1 MQTIKAIG
9 YQDNL
14 PINNE
19 QSLQDITLTK
29 PTAQGHDI
37 VVEVKAISVNPA
49 DYKIRE
55 ARPAPEGEYAVIGWD
70 AAGVV
75 TAVGDKV
82 SLFSV
87 GDRVY
92 YAGDLT
98 RSGSN
103 AEYQLVDERI
113 VGHMPASLS
122 FAEAAALPLTTITA
136 WEMLFDRLQVPV
148 SENVESADDVASG
161 DNADV
166 NSADENNVSVLVI
179 GAAGGVGSIL
189 TQLLKVKTSATIIG
203 TASRD
208 ESVQW
213 LKDLGADYVIN
224 HRNPLFDELQKTG
237 VTAVDYVVS
246 LNNTEDHYEEIIKC
260 LKPQGK
266 LGIIDDPA
274 TLDAIPLKLKSLS
287 LHWEFMFAR
296 SMFQTP
302 DMIKQHHLLTEVAKM
317 IDAGE
322 IKTTIAHHLGMI
334 TAEHLRDAHQMLENR
349 QAHGKIVLEG
359 WPA

>member
-14 PINNE
+14 PIDNE
-19 QSLQDITLTK
+19 QALQDITLDK
-29 PTAQGHDI
+29 PTASGHDI
-37 VVEVKAISVNPA
+37 VVEVKAISVNPV

-70 AAGVV
+70 AAGIV
-75 TAVGDKV
+75 TAIGDEV

-87 GDRVY
+87 GDKVY

-113 VGHMPASLS
+113 VGHMPTSLS

-148 SENVESADDVASG
+148 SDNLKTENVADAND
-161 DNADV
+161 
-166 NSADENNVSVLVI
+166 VSVLVI

-189 TQLLKVKTSATIIG
+189 TQLLKVRTSATIIG

-213 LKDLGADYVIN
+213 LKDLGADHVIN
-224 HRNPLFDELQKTG
+224 HRNPLSDELQKTG
-237 VTAVDYVVS
+237 ITEVDYVVS
-246 LNNTEDHYEEIIKC
+246 LNNTEEHYEEIIKC

-266 LGIIDDPA
+266 LGLIDDPA
-274 TLDAIPLKLKSLS
+274 ALDVLPLKTKSLS

-296 SMFQTP
+296 SMFNTP
-302 DMIKQHHLLTEVAKM
+302 DMIEQHHLLNAVATL

-322 IKTTIAHHLGMI
+322 IKTTVAHNLGTI
-334 TAEHLRDAHQMLENR
+334 TAEHLRSAHQMLENR
-349 QAHGKIVLEG
+349 QAHGKVVLED
-359 WPA
+359 WLV

>member
-1 MQTIKAIG
+1 MKAIG

-19 QSLQDITLTK
+19 MALQDIIIDTPVASGRDVL
-29 PTAQGHDI
+29 
-37 VVEVKAISVNPA
+37 VEVKAISVNPV

-55 ARPAPEGEYAVIGWD
+55 ARPAAEGEFAIIGWD

-75 TAVGDKV
+75 TAVGDEV

-113 VGHMPASLS
+113 VGRMPESLS
-122 FAEAAALPLTTITA
+122 FSEAAALPLTTITA

-148 SENVESADDVASG
+148 AASENADDTKTTESRP
-161 DNADV
+161 
-166 NSADENNVSVLVI
+166 SVLVV
-179 GAAGGVGSIL
+179 GAAGGVGSIM
-189 TQLLKVKTSATIIG
+189 TQLLKTRTQAVIIG

-208 ESVQW
+208 ESVKW
-213 LKDLGADYVIN
+213 LKTLGADYVIN
-224 HRNPLFDELQKTG
+224 HHNPLSDELQKTG
-237 VTAVDYVVS
+237 ITEVDYVVS
-246 LNNTEDHYEEIIKC
+246 LNNTEEHYAEIIKC

-266 LGIIDDPA
+266 LGLIDDPK
-274 TLDAIPLKLKSLS
+274 TLDANALKLKSLS

-296 SMFQTP
+296 SMFNTP
-302 DMIKQHHLLTEVAKM
+302 DMIEQHRLLNQVATM
-317 IDAGE
+317 IDAGQL
-322 IKTTIAHHLGMI
+322 KTTVAHELGAI
-334 TAEHLRDAHQMLENR
+334 TASNLRRAHQMLENR
-349 QAHGKIVLEG
+349 EAHGKIVLEG
-359 WPA
+359 WSNNA

>member
-1 MQTIKAIG
+1 MQTTKAIG

-14 PINNE
+14 PIDNE
-19 QSLQDITLTK
+19 QALQDITLNK
-29 PTAQGHDI
+29 PTASGHDI
-37 VVEVKAISVNPA
+37 LVEVKAISVNPV

-55 ARPAPEGEYAVIGWD
+55 SRPAPEGEYAVIGWD
-70 AAGVV
+70 AAGTV
-75 TAVGDKV
+75 TAIGDEV

-87 GDRVY
+87 GDNVY
-92 YAGDLT
+92 YAGDLI

-103 AEYQLVDERI
+103 AQYQLVDERI

-122 FAEAAALPLTTITA
+122 FDEAAALPLTTITA

-148 SENVESADDVASG
+148 SDSST
-161 DNADV
+161 
-166 NSADENNVSVLVI
+166 DENGNNENTNDVSVLVI

-189 TQLLKVKTSATIIG
+189 TQLLKARTSATIIG

-213 LKDLGADYVIN
+213 LKDLGADHVIN
-224 HRNPLFDELQKTG
+224 HRNPLSDELQKTG
-237 VTAVDYVVS
+237 ITEVDYVVS
-246 LNNTEDHYEEIIKC
+246 LNNTEEHYEEIIKC

-266 LGIIDDPA
+266 LGLIDDPA
-274 TLDAIPLKLKSLS
+274 ALDVLALKTKSLS

-296 SMFQTP
+296 SMFNTP
-302 DMIKQHHLLTEVAKM
+302 DMIEQHRLLNAVAKL

-322 IKTTIAHHLGMI
+322 IKTTVAHNLGII
-334 TAEHLRDAHQMLENR
+334 TAEHLRSAHQMLENR
-349 QAHGKIVLEG
+349 QAHGKVVLEG
-359 WPA
+359 WPV

>member
-1 MQTIKAIG
+1 MKAIG

-14 PINNE
+14 PIDDE
-19 QSLQDITLTK
+19 QSLQDITITK
-29 PTAQGHDI
+29 PTASGHDI
-37 VVEVKAISVNPA
+37 VVEVKAISVNPV
-49 DYKIRE
+49 DCKIRK

-148 SENVESADDVASG
+148 SKSVAGADAASG
-161 DNADV
+161 NNDDV
-166 NSADENNVSVLVI
+166 NSANANKVSVLVV

-189 TQLLKVKTSATIIG
+189 TQLLKARTSATIIG
-203 TASRD
+203 TASRE

-213 LKDLGADYVIN
+213 LKDLGADHVIN

-237 VTAVDYVVS
+237 ITEVDYVVS
-246 LNNTEDHYEEIIKC
+246 LNNTQEHYEEIIKC

-266 LGIIDDPA
+266 LGLIDDPKS
-274 TLDAIPLKLKSLS
+274 LDIMPLKMKSLS

-302 DMIKQHHLLTEVAKM
+302 DMIEQHHLLTDVAKM

-322 IKTTIAHHLGMI
+322 IKTTIAHHLGTI
-334 TAEHLRDAHQMLENR
+334 TAEHLRDAHHMLENR

-359 WPA
+359 WPI

>member
-1 MQTIKAIG
+1 MKAIG

-14 PINNE
+14 AIDNE
-19 QSLQDITLTK
+19 KSLEDITLDK
-29 PTAQGHDI
+29 PTASGHDI
-37 VVEVKAISVNPA
+37 LVEIKAISVNPV
-49 DYKIRE
+49 DYKIRQS
-55 ARPAPEGEYAVIGWD
+55 RPAPKGEYAVIGWD
-70 AAGVV
+70 AAGIV
-75 TAVGDKV
+75 TAVGEEV

-87 GDRVY
+87 GDKVY

-148 SENVESADDVASG
+148 PDSSANEHSSNENTND
-161 DNADV
+161 
-166 NSADENNVSVLVI
+166 VSVLVI

-189 TQLLKVKTSATIIG
+189 TQLLKVRTSATIIG

-208 ESVQW
+208 GSVQW
-213 LKDLGADYVIN
+213 LKDLGADHVIN
-224 HRNPLFDELQKTG
+224 HRNPLYDELKKTG
-237 VTAVDYVVS
+237 ISEVDYVIS
-246 LNNTEDHYEEIIKC
+246 LNNTDEHYEEIIKC

-266 LGIIDDPA
+266 LGVIDDPKS
-274 TLDAIPLKLKSLS
+274 LDATPLKTKSLS

-296 SMFQTP
+296 SMFHTP
-302 DMIKQHHLLTEVAKM
+302 NMIEQHHLLNDVAKL
-317 IDAGE
+317 IDAGN
-322 IKTTIAHHLGMI
+322 IKTTVAHNLGTI
-334 TAEHLRDAHQMLENR
+334 TAEHVRSAHQMLENQ

-359 WPA
+359 WSV

>member
-1 MQTIKAIG
+1 MTTIKAIG

-14 PINNE
+14 AIDNE
-19 QSLQDITLTK
+19 QALQDITLDK
-29 PTAQGHDI
+29 PTATGHDI
-37 VVEVKAISVNPA
+37 LVEVKAISVNPV
-49 DYKIRE
+49 DYKIRQS
-55 ARPAPEGEYAVIGWD
+55 RPAPEGEYAVIGWD
-70 AAGVV
+70 AAGIV
-75 TAVGDKV
+75 TAVGDEV

-87 GDRVY
+87 GDKVY

-113 VGHMPASLS
+113 VGLMPKSLS

-136 WEMLFDRLQVPV
+136 WEMLFERLQIPV
-148 SENVESADDVASG
+148 SDSSSGENAND
-161 DNADV
+161 
-166 NSADENNVSVLVI
+166 VSVLVI

-189 TQLLKVKTSATIIG
+189 TQLLKTRTSATIIG

-213 LKDLGADYVIN
+213 LKDLGADHIIN

-237 VTAVDYVVS
+237 ITEVDYAIS
-246 LNNTEDHYEEIIKC
+246 LNNTDEHYAEIIKC

-266 LGIIDDPA
+266 LGLIDDPES
-274 TLDAIPLKLKSLS
+274 LDAKALKTKCLS
-287 LHWEFMFAR
+287 LHWEFMFTR
-296 SMFQTP
+296 SMFHTP
-302 DMIKQHHLLTEVAKM
+302 DMIEQHRLLTDVANM
-317 IDAGE
+317 IDEGE
-322 IKTTIAHHLGMI
+322 IKTTVAHNLGTI
-334 TAEHLRDAHQMLENR
+334 TAEHVRSAHQMLENQ

-359 WPA
+359 WPV

>member
-9 YQDNL
+9 YQENL
-14 PINNE
+14 PIDNE
-19 QSLQDITLTK
+19 QALLDITLNK
-29 PTAQGHDI
+29 PTASGHDI
-37 VVEVKAISVNPA
+37 LVEVKAISVNPV

-70 AAGVV
+70 AAGTV
-75 TAVGDKV
+75 TAIGDEV

-87 GDRVY
+87 GDNVY

-113 VGHMPASLS
+113 VGHMPTSLS

-148 SENVESADDVASG
+148 SDNIKTENGADTND
-161 DNADV
+161 
-166 NSADENNVSVLVI
+166 VSVLVI

-189 TQLLKVKTSATIIG
+189 TQLLKSRTSATIIG

-208 ESVQW
+208 ESIQW

-224 HRNPLFDELQKTG
+224 HRNALSDELQKTG
-237 VTAVDYVVS
+237 ITEVDYVVS
-246 LNNTEDHYEEIIKC
+246 LNNTEEHYEEIVKC

-266 LGIIDDPA
+266 LGLIDDPA
-274 TLDAIPLKLKSLS
+274 ALDVLPLKTKSLS

-296 SMFQTP
+296 SMFNTP
-302 DMIKQHHLLTEVAKM
+302 DMIEQHHLLNAVAKL

-322 IKTTIAHHLGMI
+322 IKTTVAHNLGTI
-334 TAEHLRDAHQMLENR
+334 TAEHLRSAHQMLENR
-349 QAHGKIVLEG
+349 QAHGKVVLEG
-359 WPA
+359 WPV

>member
-1 MQTIKAIG
+1 MQTQTIKAIG

-14 PINNE
+14 AIDNE
-19 QSLQDITLTK
+19 QALQDITLNK
-29 PTAQGHDI
+29 PTASGHDI
-37 VVEVKAISVNPA
+37 LVEVKAISVNPV
-49 DYKIRE
+49 DYKIRQSR
-55 ARPAPEGEYAVIGWD
+55 AAPEGEYAVIGWD
-70 AAGVV
+70 AAGIV
-75 TAVGDKV
+75 TAVGEDV
-82 SLFSV
+82 SLFSI
-87 GDRVY
+87 GDKVY

-103 AEYQLVDERI
+103 AKYQLVDERI
-113 VGHMPASLS
+113 VGRMPTSLS

-148 SENVESADDVASG
+148 SYSSTDKNTND
-161 DNADV
+161 
-166 NSADENNVSVLVI
+166 VSVLVI

-189 TQLLKVKTSATIIG
+189 TQLLKTRTSATIIG

-213 LKDLGADYVIN
+213 LKDLGADHVIN

-237 VTAVDYVVS
+237 ITEVDYVIS
-246 LNNTEDHYEEIIKC
+246 LNNTEEHYEEIIKC

-266 LGIIDDPA
+266 LGLIDDPKS
-274 TLDAIPLKLKSLS
+274 LDANPLKTKSLS

-296 SMFQTP
+296 SMFHTP
-302 DMIKQHHLLTEVAKM
+302 DMIKQHHLLTDVAKM

-322 IKTTIAHHLGMI
+322 IKTTVAYHLGTI
-334 TAEHLRDAHQMLENR
+334 TAEHLRRAHQMLESQ

>member
-1 MQTIKAIG
+1 MQAQTIKAIG

-14 PINNE
+14 AIDNE
-19 QSLQDITLTK
+19 KALEDITLDK
-29 PTAQGHDI
+29 PTVSGHDI
-37 VVEVKAISVNPA
+37 LVEVKAISVNPV

-70 AAGVV
+70 AAGTV
-75 TAVGDKV
+75 TAVGEEV

-87 GDRVY
+87 GDKVY

-113 VGHMPASLS
+113 VGHMPTSLS

-148 SENVESADDVASG
+148 SEDIAS
-161 DNADV
+161 
-166 NSADENNVSVLVI
+166 NSSTDGSDVSVLVI

-189 TQLLKVKTSATIIG
+189 TQLLKTQTSATIIG

-208 ESVQW
+208 ESIQW
-213 LKDLGADYVIN
+213 LKDLGA
-224 HRNPLFDELQKTG
+224 
-237 VTAVDYVVS
+237 DYVVS

-266 LGIIDDPA
+266 LGLIDDPA
-274 TLDAIPLKLKSLS
+274 ALDVLPLKTKSLS

-296 SMFQTP
+296 SMFNTP
-302 DMIKQHHLLTEVAKM
+302 DMTEQHHLLNAVAKL

-322 IKTTIAHHLGMI
+322 IKTTVTHNLGTI
-334 TAEHLRDAHQMLENR
+334 TAEHLRSAHQMLENR

-359 WPA
+359 WPVKEL

>member
-1 MQTIKAIG
+1 MKAIG

-14 PINNE
+14 AIDNE
-19 QSLQDITLTK
+19 QALQDITLDK
-29 PTAQGHDI
+29 PTATGHDI
-37 VVEVKAISVNPA
+37 LVEVKAISVNPV
-49 DYKIRE
+49 DYKIRQS
-55 ARPAPEGEYAVIGWD
+55 RPAPEGEYAVIGWD
-70 AAGVV
+70 AAGIV
-75 TAVGDKV
+75 TAVGDEV

-87 GDRVY
+87 GDKVY

-113 VGHMPASLS
+113 VGRMPASLS

-136 WEMLFDRLQVPV
+136 WEMLFERLQVPV
-148 SENVESADDVASG
+148 TNSSVDKNGSDESAND
-161 DNADV
+161 
-166 NSADENNVSVLVI
+166 VSVLVI

-189 TQLLKVKTSATIIG
+189 TQLLKTRTSAKIIG

-213 LKDLGADYVIN
+213 LKELGADHVIN
-224 HRNPLFDELQKTG
+224 HHNPLFDELQKIGITE
-237 VTAVDYVVS
+237 VDYVVS
-246 LNNTEDHYEEIIKC
+246 LNNTDEHYEEIIKC

-266 LGIIDDPA
+266 LGLIDDPKS
-274 TLDAIPLKLKSLS
+274 LDANLLKTKCLS
-287 LHWEFMFAR
+287 LHWEFMFTR
-296 SMFQTP
+296 SMFHTP
-302 DMIKQHHLLTEVAKM
+302 DMIEQHRLLTDVANM
-317 IDAGE
+317 IDTGK
-322 IKTTIAHHLGMI
+322 IKTTVAYHLGTI
-334 TAEHLRDAHQMLENR
+334 TAEHVRSAHQMLENQ

>member
-14 PINNE
+14 PIDNE

-29 PTAQGHDI
+29 PTASGHDI
-37 VVEVKAISVNPA
+37 LVEVKAISVNPV
-49 DYKIRE
+49 DYKIRK

-87 GDRVY
+87 GDRIY

-148 SENVESADDVASG
+148 SENVAVADDAASG
-161 DNADV
+161 
-166 NSADENNVSVLVI
+166 NSADANDVSVLVI

-189 TQLLKVKTSATIIG
+189 TQLLKARTSATIIG

-213 LKDLGADYVIN
+213 LKDLGADHVIN

-237 VTAVDYVVS
+237 ITEVDYVVS
-246 LNNTEDHYEEIIKC
+246 LNNTEEHYEEIIKC

-266 LGIIDDPA
+266 LGLIDDPA
-274 TLDAIPLKLKSLS
+274 ALDVIPLKMKSLS

-302 DMIKQHHLLTEVAKM
+302 DMIKQHHLLTDVAKM

-322 IKTTIAHHLGMI
+322 IKTTIAHHLGTI

-349 QAHGKIVLEG
+349 QAHGKVVLEG

>member
-1 MQTIKAIG
+1 MQNQTIKAIG

-14 PINNE
+14 AIDNE
-19 QSLQDITLTK
+19 QALQDITLDK
-29 PTAQGHDI
+29 PTTSGHDI
-37 VVEVKAISVNPA
+37 LVEVKAISVNPV
-49 DYKIRE
+49 DYKIRQS
-55 ARPAPEGEYAVIGWD
+55 RPAPEGEYAVIGWD
-70 AAGVV
+70 AAGIV
-75 TAVGDKV
+75 TAVGDEV

-87 GDRVY
+87 GDKVY

-113 VGHMPASLS
+113 VGRMPASLS

-136 WEMLFDRLQVPV
+136 WEMLFERLQVPV
-148 SENVESADDVASG
+148 TNSSVDKNGSDESAND
-161 DNADV
+161 
-166 NSADENNVSVLVI
+166 VSVLVI

-189 TQLLKVKTSATIIG
+189 TQLLKTRTSAKIIG

-213 LKDLGADYVIN
+213 LKELGADHVIN
-224 HRNPLFDELQKTG
+224 HHNPLFDELQKIGITE
-237 VTAVDYVVS
+237 VDYVVS
-246 LNNTEDHYEEIIKC
+246 LNNTDEHYEEIIKC

-266 LGIIDDPA
+266 LGLIDDPKS
-274 TLDAIPLKLKSLS
+274 LDANLLKTKCLS
-287 LHWEFMFAR
+287 LHWEFMFTR
-296 SMFQTP
+296 SMFHTP
-302 DMIKQHHLLTEVAKM
+302 DMIEQHRLLTDVANM

-322 IKTTIAHHLGMI
+322 IKTTVAYHLGTI
-334 TAEHLRDAHQMLENR
+334 TAEHVRSAHQMLENQ

>member
-1 MQTIKAIG
+1 MKNQTIKAIG

-14 PINNE
+14 AIDNE
-19 QSLQDITLTK
+19 QSLQDITLDEL
-29 PTAQGHDI
+29 TATGHDI
-37 VVEVKAISVNPA
+37 LVEVKAISVNPV
-49 DYKIRE
+49 DYKIRQS
-55 ARPAPEGEYAVIGWD
+55 RPAPEGEYAVIGWD
-70 AAGVV
+70 AAGIV
-75 TAVGDKV
+75 TAVGDEV

-87 GDRVY
+87 GDKVY

-113 VGHMPASLS
+113 VGRMPKSLS

-136 WEMLFDRLQVPV
+136 WEMLFERLQVPV
-148 SENVESADDVASG
+148 TDGSADKNGS
-161 DNADV
+161 
-166 NSADENNVSVLVI
+166 DEHANDVSVLVI

-189 TQLLKVKTSATIIG
+189 TQLLKTRTSATVIG

-213 LKDLGADYVIN
+213 LKDLGADHVIN

-237 VTAVDYVVS
+237 ITEVDYAIS
-246 LNNTEDHYEEIIKC
+246 LNNTEEHYEEIIKC

-266 LGIIDDPA
+266 LGLIDDPES
-274 TLDAIPLKLKSLS
+274 LDAKLLKTKCLS
-287 LHWEFMFAR
+287 LHWEFMFTR
-296 SMFQTP
+296 SMFHTP
-302 DMIKQHHLLTEVAKM
+302 DMIEQHRLLTDVANM

-322 IKTTIAHHLGMI
+322 IKTTVAYHLGTI
-334 TAEHLRDAHQMLENR
+334 TAEHVRHAHQMLENQ

-359 WPA
+359 WPV

>member
-9 YQDNL
+9 YQNNL
-14 PINNE
+14 PIDNE
-19 QSLQDITLTK
+19 QSLQDITLDK
-29 PTAQGHDI
+29 PIASGRDI
-37 VVEVKAISVNPA
+37 LVEVKAISVNPV

-55 ARPAPEGEYAVIGWD
+55 GRPATEGEYAVIGWD
-70 AAGVV
+70 AAGTV
-75 TAVGDKV
+75 TAVGEDV

-87 GDRVY
+87 GDNVY

-148 SENVESADDVASG
+148 SDSAANDSGSSENAND
-161 DNADV
+161 
-166 NSADENNVSVLVI
+166 VSVLVI

-189 TQLLKVKTSATIIG
+189 TQLLKTRTSATIIG

-213 LKDLGADYVIN
+213 LKDLGADHVIN
-224 HRNPLFDELQKTG
+224 HRNPLSDELQKTG
-237 VTAVDYVVS
+237 IAEVDYVVS

-266 LGIIDDPA
+266 LGLIDDPKS
-274 TLDAIPLKLKSLS
+274 LDANPLKTKSLS

-296 SMFQTP
+296 SMFNTP
-302 DMIKQHHLLTEVAKM
+302 DMIEQHHLLNAVAKL

-322 IKTTIAHHLGMI
+322 IKTTVAHNLGAI
-334 TAEHLRDAHQMLENR
+334 TAEHLRSAHQMLEKQ

-359 WPA
+359 WSA

>member
-1 MQTIKAIG
+1 MTIIKAIG

-14 PINNE
+14 TIDNE
-19 QSLQDITLTK
+19 QALQDITLDK
-29 PTAQGHDI
+29 PVASGHDI
-37 VVEVKAISVNPA
+37 LVEVKAISVNPV

-55 ARPAPEGEYAVIGWD
+55 GRPAPEGEYAVIGWD
-70 AAGVV
+70 AAGTV
-75 TAVGDKV
+75 TAVGEDV

-87 GDRVY
+87 GDKVY

-136 WEMLFDRLQVPV
+136 WEMLFERLQVPV
-148 SENVESADDVASG
+148 SDSSAGEHTND
-161 DNADV
+161 
-166 NSADENNVSVLVI
+166 VSVLVI

-189 TQLLKVKTSATIIG
+189 TQLLKTRTSATVIG

-208 ESVQW
+208 ESIQW
-213 LKDLGADYVIN
+213 LKDLGADHVIN
-224 HRNPLFDELQKTG
+224 HRNLLSDELQKTG
-237 VTAVDYVVS
+237 ITEVDYVIS
-246 LNNTEDHYEEIIKC
+246 LNNTDEHYEEIIKC

-266 LGIIDDPA
+266 LGLIDDPKS
-274 TLDAIPLKLKSLS
+274 LDANLLKTKCLS
-287 LHWEFMFAR
+287 LHWEFMFTR
-296 SMFQTP
+296 SMFNTP
-302 DMIKQHHLLTEVAKM
+302 DMIEQHRLLNAVAKL
-317 IDAGE
+317 IDAGD
-322 IKTTIAHHLGMI
+322 IKTTVAHNLGTI
-334 TAEHLRDAHQMLENR
+334 TAEHVRSAHQMLENQ

>member
-14 PINNE
+14 PIDNE

-29 PTAQGHDI
+29 PTASGHDI
-37 VVEVKAISVNPA
+37 LVEVKAISVNPV
-49 DYKIRE
+49 DYKIRK
-55 ARPAPEGEYAVIGWD
+55 ARPASEGEYAVIGWD
-70 AAGVV
+70 AAGVI

-113 VGHMPASLS
+113 VGNMPAFLS
-122 FAEAAALPLTTITA
+122 FSEAAALPLTTITA

-148 SENVESADDVASG
+148 SENVAVADDVASG
-161 DNADV
+161 
-166 NSADENNVSVLVI
+166 NSADANDVSVLVI

-189 TQLLKVKTSATIIG
+189 TQLLKVRTSATIIG

-213 LKDLGADYVIN
+213 LKDLGADHVIN

-237 VTAVDYVVS
+237 ITEVDYVVS
-246 LNNTEDHYEEIIKC
+246 LNNTEEHYEEIIKC

-266 LGIIDDPA
+266 LGLIDDPA
-274 TLDAIPLKLKSLS
+274 ALDVIPLKMKSLS

-296 SMFQTP
+296 SMLQTP
-302 DMIKQHHLLTEVAKM
+302 DMIKQHHLLTDVAKM

-322 IKTTIAHHLGMI
+322 IKTTIAHHLGTI
-334 TAEHLRDAHQMLENR
+334 TAEHLRDAHQMLENC
-349 QAHGKIVLEG
+349 QAHGKVVLEG

>member
-1 MQTIKAIG
+1 MQAQTIKAIG

-14 PINNE
+14 AIDNE
-19 QSLQDITLTK
+19 KALEDITLDK
-29 PTAQGHDI
+29 PTVSGHDI
-37 VVEVKAISVNPA
+37 LVEVKAISVNPV

-70 AAGVV
+70 AAGTV
-75 TAVGDKV
+75 TAVGEDV

-87 GDRVY
+87 GDKVY

-113 VGHMPASLS
+113 VGHMPTSLS

-136 WEMLFDRLQVPV
+136 WEILFDRLQVPV
-148 SENVESADDVASG
+148 SEDIAS
-161 DNADV
+161 
-166 NSADENNVSVLVI
+166 NSSTDGSDVSVLVI

-189 TQLLKVKTSATIIG
+189 TQLLKTRTSATIIG

-208 ESVQW
+208 ESIQW
-213 LKDLGADYVIN
+213 LKDFGADYVIN
-224 HRNPLFDELQKTG
+224 HRNPLFDELQKIGLTE
-237 VTAVDYVVS
+237 VDYVVS
-246 LNNTEDHYEEIIKC
+246 LNNTEDHYAEIIKC

-266 LGIIDDPA
+266 LGLIDDPA
-274 TLDAIPLKLKSLS
+274 ALDVLPLKTKSLS

-296 SMFQTP
+296 SMFHTP
-302 DMIKQHHLLTEVAKM
+302 DMIKQHNLLTDVAKM

-322 IKTTIAHHLGMI
+322 IKTTVAHNLGTI
-334 TAEHLRDAHQMLENR
+334 TAEHLRSAHQMLENR

-359 WPA
+359 WPV

>member
-9 YQDNL
+9 YQNNL
-14 PINNE
+14 PIDNE
-19 QSLQDITLTK
+19 QSLQDITLDK
-29 PTAQGHDI
+29 PVASGRDI
-37 VVEVKAISVNPA
+37 LVEVKAISVNPV

-55 ARPAPEGEYAVIGWD
+55 GRPAAEGEYAVIGWD
-70 AAGVV
+70 AAGTV
-75 TAVGDKV
+75 TAVGEDV

-87 GDRVY
+87 GDNVY

-148 SENVESADDVASG
+148 SDSKANDSNSSENA
-161 DNADV
+161 
-166 NSADENNVSVLVI
+166 NNVSVLVI

-189 TQLLKVKTSATIIG
+189 TQLLKTRTSATVIG

-213 LKDLGADYVIN
+213 LKDLGADHVIN
-224 HRNPLFDELQKTG
+224 HRNPLSDELQKTG
-237 VTAVDYVVS
+237 IAEVDYVVS

-266 LGIIDDPA
+266 LGLIDDPKS
-274 TLDAIPLKLKSLS
+274 LDANPLKTKSLS

-296 SMFQTP
+296 SMFNTP
-302 DMIKQHHLLTEVAKM
+302 DMIEQHHLLNAVAKL

-322 IKTTIAHHLGMI
+322 IKTTVAHNLGAI
-334 TAEHLRDAHQMLENR
+334 TAEHLRSAHQMLEKQ

-359 WPA
+359 WSA